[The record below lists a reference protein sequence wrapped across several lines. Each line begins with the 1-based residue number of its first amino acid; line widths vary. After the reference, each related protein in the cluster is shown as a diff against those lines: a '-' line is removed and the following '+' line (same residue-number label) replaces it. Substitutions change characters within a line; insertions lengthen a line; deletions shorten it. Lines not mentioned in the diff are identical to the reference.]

1 MRAVNLLPRDSERTR
16 ARAGGRLPLVAAAGG
31 IVAVTALSALLVM
44 SAGGAADERRAELA
58 LTESA
63 IAAIPAADA
72 PSATSGLVAQE
83 RADRVAALSA
93 ALSSRVAVDRVLREL
108 SFVLPADAW
117 LTGLIANAPTE
128 AQPASAQAG
137 APAQASSS
145 AAGVTIQGA
154 TFSHES
160 VARVLARLSVL
171 PTLENVR
178 LTASARIQP
187 QQGAAQQAKSASSAK
202 DRKKKKQQQRPVVTF
217 TIAADLRSG
226 GLS

>member
-1 MRAVNLLPRDSERTR
+1 MRAVNLLPRDAGRTS
-16 ARAGGRLPLVAAAGG
+16 ARDGRRRPLVAAAGG
-31 IVAVTALSALLVM
+31 IVAVTALSVFVVM

-63 IAAIPAADA
+63 IAAIPAAEL
-72 PSATSGLVAQE
+72 PSAASGLIAQE

-128 AQPASAQAG
+128 SQAASTQAG
-137 APAQASSS
+137 GPAQASSS
-145 AAGVTIQGA
+145 APGVTIQGA

-187 QQGAAQQAKSASSAK
+187 QQGAVQQAKSSPGAR
-202 DRKKKKQQQRPVVTF
+202 DGKKKQRPVVTF

-226 GLS
+226 GAS

>member
-1 MRAVNLLPRDSERTR
+1 MRAVNLLPSDAKKTGS
-16 ARAGGRLPLVAAAGG
+16 AGRRRLPLVVAAGG
-31 IVAVTALSALLVM
+31 ILVVTAASAFLAF
-44 SAGGAADERRAELA
+44 SASGAADERRAELA
-58 LTESA
+58 LTEAA
-63 IAAIPAADA
+63 IAAVPTPTQSAAA
-72 PSATSGLVAQE
+72 SGLVAQE

-108 SFVLPADAW
+108 SYVLPADAW
-117 LTGLIANAPTE
+117 LTGLIANAPS
-128 AQPASAQAG
+128 PADSAATPGTTPAPTSSG
-137 APAQASSS
+137 AP
-145 AAGVTIQGA
+145 GVTIQGA

-187 QQGAAQQAKSASSAK
+187 PQDLGAE
-202 DRKKKKQQQRPVVTF
+202 KKKPKKQRTVVTF

-226 GLS
+226 GRS